1 MSSDKTA
8 KHLQRI
14 ALALRIERNALSEEM
29 SPCDSC
35 IRSHRRCVA
44 LPAGKRCSEC
54 ARSGRAG
61 CNFKQ
66 KLPTLGDW
74 ASIDRQR
81 KKLRDEQNEAMAKV
95 LRLRKME
102 ELLDEREKKMIELG
116 LSTLGE
122 LDAREAADLAEAAR
136 LEAAA
141 ANLVE
146 ASSFLNEFTLDPE
159 ALNNLPDSF
168 WAGLSSPPLSLSQA
182 ALEPSSG
189 LASGADG
196 TSGVSQ
202 SNG

>member
-1 MSSDKTA
+1 M
-8 KHLQRI
+8 
-14 ALALRIERNALSEEM
+14 
-29 SPCDSC
+29 
-35 IRSHRRCVA
+35 
-44 LPAGKRCSEC
+44 
-54 ARSGRAG
+54 
-61 CNFKQ
+61 
-66 KLPTLGDW
+66 GDW

-116 LSTLGE
+116 LSTLEE

-168 WAGLSSPPLSLSQA
+168 WAGLSSPPLSLSQV